1 MEQVLLAINPV
12 AFSLGNMEVRW
23 YGILIALGIVLAYF
37 VGQREAVKRGLPEDF
52 LADLLIWAIPIS
64 IISAR
69 IYYVSMKW
77 EYYGANPEK
86 IIQIWNGGIAIHGAL
101 IGAVI
106 TAFIFCKKKGF
117 SFLKVADILAPSLL
131 IGQIIGRWGNFM
143 NQEAYGGPVSREFL
157 ENLMIPNWVIE
168 QMYVQDLGTY
178 VHPTFLYESLWN
190 VVGLIILLIL
200 RKVNLHRGEIFFSYM
215 IWYSIGRFYIE
226 GMRTDSLY
234 LIEELLRSAQVV
246 SILAIV
252 LGIILIVYR
261 RMKVRPVVRYLDEE
275 KTAGHNAKNSTKNKA
290 KKK

>member
-1 MEQVLLAINPV
+1 MEQILLAINPV
-12 AFSLGNMEVRW
+12 AFSLGSIEVRW
-23 YGILIALGIVLAYF
+23 YGILIASGIVLAYF

-64 IISAR
+64 ILCAR

-77 EYYGANPEK
+77 DYYGANPEK

-106 TAFIFCKKKGF
+106 TAYIFCKKKGI

-157 ENLMIPNWVIE
+157 ENLMIPNWIIE

-178 VHPTFLYESLWN
+178 VHPTFLYESMWN

-200 RKVNLHRGEIFFSYM
+200 RKVNLHRGEIFFGYM

-234 LIEELLRSAQVV
+234 LIGELRSAQVV
-246 SILAIV
+246 SILAII
-252 LGIILIVYR
+252 LGIAFIVYR
-261 RMKVRPVVRYLDEE
+261 RMMVRPVVRYLDEE
-275 KTAGHNAKNSTKNKA
+275 KIANTSAKNNSKNKA
-290 KKK
+290 RKK

>member
-1 MEQVLLAINPV
+1 MEQILLAIDPV
-12 AFSLGNMEVRW
+12 AFSLGTIEVRW

-37 VGQREAVKRGLPEDF
+37 VAQREALKRGLPEDF
-52 LADLLIWAIPIS
+52 LADMLIWAIPIS

-106 TAFIFCKKKGF
+106 TAYIFSKKKGI
-117 SFLKVADILAPSLL
+117 SFLKVADIVAPSLL

-157 ENLMIPNWVIE
+157 ENLLIPNWIIE
-168 QMYVQDLGTY
+168 QMYVKELGTY
-178 VHPTFLYESLWN
+178 VHPTFLYESMWN
-190 VVGLIILLIL
+190 LVGLIILLSL
-200 RKVNLHRGEIFFSYM
+200 RKVNLNRGEIFFSYM

-234 LIEELLRSAQVV
+234 LIGELRSAQVV

-261 RMKVRPVVRYLDEE
+261 RLKVRPVVRYLDEE
-275 KTAGHNAKNSTKNKA
+275 IAANKKVKVNA
-290 KKK
+290 KKKGKKK